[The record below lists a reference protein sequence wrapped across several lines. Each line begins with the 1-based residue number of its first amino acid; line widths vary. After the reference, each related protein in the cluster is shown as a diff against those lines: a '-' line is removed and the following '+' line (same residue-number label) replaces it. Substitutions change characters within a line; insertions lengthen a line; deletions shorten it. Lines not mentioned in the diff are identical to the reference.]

1 MEEKGLT
8 FIYRGRV
15 RTAGVP
21 QRMFLTRGSEDMEG
35 AFVFPAP
42 FLGRSEGCFFT
53 DERGCYYVEFGGAGR
68 ARLNGRPLMKETKT
82 YLKDGDLLAFSE
94 EEIRTD
100 NDYLYILFGDKCRAQ
115 DWNRV
120 SFRAAIDQVTG
131 CSAFRR
137 SNVGW
142 AVLTRTGS
150 GTPVMRNGSEAVSPG
165 ELLTGE
171 VIEADGRLFIVLED
185 GVLYQLEKKA
195 AAVRSC
201 NIAGAPTNL
210 PLTIDLK
217 ERSVRVHFR
226 KHTLLKDIRLSV
238 EPGEMVLI
246 LGGSGAGKTTF
257 MNAVM
262 GYEKGKGRI
271 LYGDTDIYSHFS
283 TMKHQIGFVPQADLM
298 RTDDTVRRTLDDAAK
313 LKLPLKITTDK
324 KARLA
329 RVDEGMAEMGL
340 TNEADELVSK
350 LSGGQRKRLSIAIE
364 LISDPGLFFLD
375 EPDSGLDGNMARN
388 LMEELREIAE
398 KGKIVLVISHS
409 PDRAADL
416 FDKVIVLAK
425 SEADNIGH
433 LAYYGSVGNAF
444 RFFGTESLEEIVK
457 KVNRKDEG
465 GDGQADDF
473 IRSFSIMRRQREQAG
488 RKL

>member
-8 FIYRGRV
+8 FIFRGKV
-15 RTAGVP
+15 RTAGFP
-21 QRMFLTRGSEDMEG
+21 RRMFLTRGAEDMEG

-42 FLGRSEGCFFT
+42 FLGRSQGCFVE
-53 DERGCYYVEFGGAGR
+53 DERGCCYVEFGEKNH

-82 YLKDGDLLAFSE
+82 YLKDGDLLSFSE
-94 EEIRTD
+94 EEVRTD
-100 NDYLYILFGDKCRAQ
+100 DDYLYILFGDKCSAQ
-115 DWNRV
+115 SWNRV

-142 AVLTRTGS
+142 AVLTKTGQ
-150 GTPVMRNGSEAVSPG
+150 GEPVTRNGQAAAAPG
-165 ELLTGE
+165 ELMTGE
-171 VIEADGRLFIVLED
+171 VIGAGGRLFIVLED
-185 GVLYQLEKKA
+185 GLLYQLEKA
-195 AAVRSC
+195 ATVRNS

-217 ERSVRVHFR
+217 ERTVRVHFR
-226 KHTLLKDIRLSV
+226 KHTLLKDIRLTV

-262 GYEKGKGRI
+262 GYEKGRGRI
-271 LYGDTDIYSHFS
+271 LYGNTDIYSHFS

-313 LKLPLKITTDK
+313 LKLPLRITTNK

-329 RVDEGMAEMGL
+329 RVDEVMAEMGL
-340 TNEADELVSK
+340 TNEANELVSK

-473 IRSFSIMRRQREQAG
+473 IRSFSILRRQREQSG
-488 RKL
+488 RRM

>member
-8 FIYRGRV
+8 FIYGGRV
-15 RTAGVP
+15 RTAGFP
-21 QRMFLTRGSEDMEG
+21 RRMFLTRGGEDMEG

-42 FLGRSEGCFFT
+42 FLGRSQGCFVE
-53 DERGCYYVEFGGAGR
+53 DGKGCCYVEFGEGGH

-82 YLKDGDLLAFSE
+82 YLKDGDLLSFSE

-100 NDYLYILFGDKCRAQ
+100 SDYLYILFGDKCRTQ
-115 DWNRV
+115 NWNRV
-120 SFRAAIDQVTG
+120 SFRSAVDQVTG

-142 AVLTRTGS
+142 AALTRTGS
-150 GTPVMRNGSEAVSPG
+150 GETVIRNGSAAVSPG
-165 ELLTGE
+165 ELMTGE
-171 VIEADGRLFIVLED
+171 VIGAGGRLFIVLED
-185 GVLYQLEKKA
+185 GLLYQLEKRRA
-195 AAVRSC
+195 PERSC

-210 PLTIDLK
+210 PLTINLE

-226 KHTLLKDIRLSV
+226 KHILLKDIRLSI

-262 GYEKGKGRI
+262 GYEKGRGRI
-271 LYGDTDIYSHFS
+271 LYGSTDIYSHFS

-298 RTDDTVRRTLDDAAK
+298 RTDDTVRKTLDDAAK
-313 LKLPLKITTDK
+313 LKLPVKITTD
-324 KARLA
+324 RRMRRA
-329 RVDEGMAEMGL
+329 RVDEVMAEMGL

-350 LSGGQRKRLSIAIE
+350 LSGGQRKRLSIAVE

-488 RKL
+488 GKL